1 MSSLAPL
8 HCLMRWVAAV
18 ALAALVL
25 GPPMALATNPTQASS
40 VQSRDHLKRAKI
52 FLAAGDYRR
61 ALEACQR
68 EVEEA
73 PSAES
78 YVYLTYVYQAID
90 GYLEHL
96 SKTDRWVAVEHLYLN
111 LAARGVEDLVDP
123 PDVLA
128 RIAKEIIQGAVQKQS
143 DVSAAMAAKLDEKT
157 VARLWQQ
164 QIVWRSARP
173 DSWWAG
179 VPEGWVW

>member
-1 MSSLAPL
+1 MSSLIPLQRLGHSMVPAVLTLLFLFLPPARAMDPLQTSSAP
-8 HCLMRWVAAV
+8 
-18 ALAALVL
+18 
-25 GPPMALATNPTQASS
+25 
-40 VQSRDHLKRAKI
+40 SRDHLRRAKI

-61 ALEACQR
+61 ALEACQH
-68 EVEEA
+68 EVDEA

-78 YVYLTYVYQAID
+78 YVYLTYVYQTID

-96 SKTDRWVAVEHLYLN
+96 SKTDRWVAVEHLYVN
-111 LAARGVEDLVDP
+111 LATRGAEDLVDP

-164 QIVWRSARP
+164 QTAWRKARP

-179 VPEGWVW
+179 VPDGWGW

>member
-1 MSSLAPL
+1 MSRPILL
-8 HCLMRWVAAV
+8 HRFRHRAAV
-18 ALAALVL
+18 LGVLFLALSMALVTS
-25 GPPMALATNPTQASS
+25 PIEASS
-40 VQSRDHLKRAKI
+40 GQSRDHLKRAKI
-52 FLAAGDYRR
+52 FLAAGDYRK

-68 EVEEA
+68 EVDEA
-73 PSAES
+73 PSAAS
-78 YVYLTYVYQAID
+78 YIFLTYVYQAID

-96 SKTDRWVAVEHLYLN
+96 SKTDRWVPVEQLYLN

-128 RIAKEIIQGAVQKQS
+128 RIAKEIIQGAVQRQS
-143 DVSAAMAAKLDEKT
+143 DVNAAMAAKLDDKT

-164 QIVWRSARP
+164 QTVWRSARP

-179 VPEGWVW
+179 VPEGWDW

>member
-1 MSSLAPL
+1 MSSLIPFHRLA
-8 HCLMRWVAAV
+8 HGIVAAV
-18 ALAALVL
+18 LVL
-25 GPPMALATNPTQASS
+25 LFLALPLVLARDPVQTSS
-40 VQSRDHLKRAKI
+40 APSRDHLKRAKI

-68 EVEEA
+68 EVDEA

-78 YVYLTYVYQAID
+78 YIYLTYVYQTID

-96 SKTDRWVAVEHLYLN
+96 SKTDRWVAVEHLYVN
-111 LAARGVEDLVDP
+111 LATKGAEDLVDP

-164 QIVWRSARP
+164 QTAWRKARP
-173 DSWWAG
+173 DNWWAG
-179 VPEGWVW
+179 VPDGWGW

>member
-1 MSSLAPL
+1 MNSFIPLQRLA
-8 HCLMRWVAAV
+8 HRVAAAV
-18 ALAALVL
+18 LAALFLALPMVL
-25 GPPMALATNPTQASS
+25 TTNPVQASS
-40 VQSRDHLKRAKI
+40 AQSRDHLKRAKI

-68 EVEEA
+68 EVDEA

-78 YVYLTYVYQAID
+78 YVYLTYLYQTID
-90 GYLEHL
+90 GYVEHL

-143 DVSAAMAAKLDEKT
+143 DVSAAMAAKLDDKT
-157 VARLWQQ
+157 VAKLWQQ
-164 QIVWRSARP
+164 QTAWRKARP

-179 VPEGWVW
+179 VPDGWSW

>member
-1 MSSLAPL
+1 M
-8 HCLMRWVAAV
+8 VAAV
-18 ALAALVL
+18 LTVLFLVLPLAADPV
-25 GPPMALATNPTQASS
+25 QASS
-40 VQSRDHLKRAKI
+40 APSRDHLKRARI

-68 EVEEA
+68 EIDDA

-78 YVYLTYVYQAID
+78 YVYLTYVYQTID

-96 SKTDRWVAVEHLYLN
+96 SKTDRWVAVEHLYMN
-111 LAARGVEDLVDP
+111 LATRGAEDLVDP

-164 QIVWRSARP
+164 QTAWRKARP

-179 VPEGWVW
+179 VPDGWGW